1 MHPHSLERSNGQ
13 TDAKRRFRST
23 NLHTFSQTHTWT
35 STHTWTI
42 HTHIPFEN
50 YFLISQLLQ
59 VSHDL
64 IYFGSYIVI
73 YCYKFSRNHAAQ
85 KQKHIYMVTWFNK
98 GVMAMQQIKDDFFLI
113 IMVLDQLHIRMEK
126 KNEPWPLPYAHIKTD
141 SRWMRDLN
149 MKNKII
155 KLLQDNKQKD
165 IFMT

>member
-23 NLHTFSQTHTWT
+23 NLHTFTQTHTWT
-35 STHTWTI
+35 STHTTI

-64 IYFGSYIVI
+64 IYFGPYIVI

-113 IMVLDQLHIRMEK
+113 INGARSIAYPYGEK
-126 KNEPWPLPYAHIKTD
+126 KWTLTLTLCTHKNRFQMNERLKYEK
-141 SRWMRDLN
+141 
-149 MKNKII
+149 
-155 KLLQDNKQKD
+155 
-165 IFMT
+165 